1 MLPLLGQAGF
11 SEWNPMASFS
21 DVFFMG
27 PCSLASWSKQVQL
40 LQTHVGTCDIRQ
52 IATSHML
59 LKVCER
65 HFDHFEKLKLVRSGF
80 LYFHARTGH
89 EVIGAPRRIP
99 TVPARSRQLHFTAI
113 ARLLQSLPRGCRSR
127 IFAGIDPSARQLQQD
142 RLWSWA
148 ELLHQEH
155 GLACGQR
162 QNTDTARL
170 LLDLE
175 LGLCT
180 VGKHKRLAGNAEVT
194 GENVRLS
201 PFLPWL
207 DFQEHPLIFAQ
218 IISFTRNFLPASSQ
232 AIGQHFLT
240 LVAQLVGVTKQAT
253 KMC

>member
-11 SEWNPMASFS
+11 SEWNPMASFP

-99 TVPARSRQLHFTAI
+99 TVPARSRPLHRWEAQTSCGKCGGNW
-113 ARLLQSLPRGCRSR
+113 RKCSSLSVFAMVGFSRASPHFCSDYIIYPKLSSRFVTGHRSALSHTRCATRGCNQAS
-127 IFAGIDPSARQLQQD
+127 D
-142 RLWSWA
+142 
-148 ELLHQEH
+148 
-155 GLACGQR
+155 
-162 QNTDTARL
+162 
-170 LLDLE
+170 
-175 LGLCT
+175 
-180 VGKHKRLAGNAEVT
+180 
-194 GENVRLS
+194 ENVLGS
-201 PFLPWL
+201 GL
-207 DFQEHPLIFAQ
+207 DRWMSI
-218 IISFTRNFLPASSQ
+218 
-232 AIGQHFLT
+232 
-240 LVAQLVGVTKQAT
+240 
-253 KMC
+253 